1 MTKATQVITIIL
13 LICLMW
19 IVASNKVE
27 IKSLQVKLAE
37 VGEACQTASTVE
49 SIMIITTPE
58 YSEEGK

>member
-1 MTKATQVITIIL
+1 MTKVTQVITIIL

-19 IVASNKVE
+19 IVAANKAE

-49 SIMIITTPE
+49 SPVIILAPE
-58 YSEEGK
+58 YIEEEK